1 MHHREVAGDVG
12 EKRCGILD
20 ATCHGDG
27 ADDDDRQGKEHEAAL
42 HEVGRDDREITAH
55 HRVEEYDDG
64 TEDHHDR
71 IVHAKERVEEL
82 AASDEAAA
90 RVDAEEDEDDDG
102 GNRAH
107 DVLVIVKAIGIETG
121 QRDRVV
127 GLFGIAA
134 QALGDEQPVEVGAEC
149 QADARPTRVGGTGE
163 VGEAGQT
170 HEQVAR
176 HVRCFG

>member
-1 MHHREVAGDVG
+1 M
-12 EKRCGILD
+12 
-20 ATCHGDG
+20 
-27 ADDDDRQGKEHEAAL
+27 RQPCTK
-42 HEVGRDDREITAH
+42 VGRDDREVTAD

-64 TEDHHDR
+64 AEDHHDR

-82 AASDEAAA
+82 AAGDEAAA

-107 DVLVIVKAIGIETG
+107 DVLAVVEAIGIETG

-134 QALGDEQPVEVGAEC
+134 QALGDEQPVEVGTEC
-149 QADARPTRVGGTGE
+149 QADTRPARIGGTGE
-163 VGEAGQT
+163 VGEAGQA